1 MARLGNVGDDT
12 TRGGASWT
20 GVRTG
25 GIRDMDSEVLSKTTS
40 GIGEGFEVELRC
52 SERRAGA
59 EHVVDKGLGGIGVD
73 GERWDVGMVASDL
86 EDSGGYTERT
96 PRSQNSARG
105 TGQLIGRAGP
115 QEADR
120 QDSGRPSV
128 GKAG

>member
-1 MARLGNVGDDT
+1 MDKVDDDT

-20 GVRTG
+20 GVRIG
-25 GIRDMDSEVLSKTTS
+25 GIRDMDSGVPSKTTS
-40 GIGEGFEVELRC
+40 GVGEGFEVELRC
-52 SERRAGA
+52 SARRAGA

-105 TGQLIGRAGP
+105 TGQLNGRAGP
-115 QEADR
+115 QGADR
-120 QDSGRPSV
+120 QDSGRPNVS
-128 GKAG
+128 KAG

>member
-1 MARLGNVGDDT
+1 MGKVGDDT

-25 GIRDMDSEVLSKTTS
+25 EIRDMDSEVLNKTTS
-40 GIGEGFEVELRC
+40 GVGEGDEVELRC
-52 SERRAGA
+52 SECRAEA
-59 EHVVDKGLGGIGVD
+59 EHVVDKGQGGVGVD

-86 EDSGGYTERT
+86 ENSGGYTERT

-105 TGQLIGRAGP
+105 TGQLNGRAGP
-115 QEADR
+115 QEAGR
-120 QDSGRPSV
+120 QDSGRPNV